1 MYHLFTD
8 GACQP
13 NPGNGGWS
21 FIVRNMDTKEVW
33 KVNGRENDTTNNRME
48 LLAVLKAL
56 EWLEQKIPAGSEVKL
71 FSDSRYLIDSIDVW
85 IHGWRRKG
93 WKTSANKPV
102 KNKDLLTRIVELREK
117 FKMTCEHVYGH
128 SGHYENE
135 ECDRLAVAAIRS
147 NA

>member
-1 MYHLFTD
+1 MYQLFTD

-13 NPGNGGWS
+13 NPGSGGWS
-21 FIVRNMDTKEVW
+21 FMVRDTETKEVW
-33 KVNGRENDTTNNRME
+33 KNSGRESNTTNNRME

-56 EWLEQKIPAGSEVKL
+56 EWLEQHVPLGSEVKL
-71 FSDSRYLIDSIDVW
+71 VSDSRYLIDSIDVW

-93 WKTSANKPV
+93 WKTAANKPV
-102 KNKDLLTRIVELREK
+102 KNKDLLSRIVELREK

-128 SGHYENE
+128 AGHYENE

-147 NA
+147 N